1 MIMNDKV
8 RDFIEQNIELIELNN
23 FDKLIRKCPTD
34 LRPGLFQALA
44 EAGIEFPDIEDG
56 TLYGLQTVPDIT
68 HWFGKT
74 FRDTHKLCIS
84 SLDKKTGEYRY
95 SYVKANG
102 VKGGYQI
109 AFPSLKKA
117 MNFANKVRQE
127 ENLAPY
133 LISYPE
139 GYNWDIVTLVNGEQ
153 VLATDKCIKDLDPY
167 EREQKKLKE
176 KAFGEIMLE
185 VEQWAKDL
193 SKKIDTTVLDK
204 MNKNKNDSRPI
215 RSPITFY
222 YSNSYGRGRVMSGL
236 GYFVDIDEKEILDY
250 LNSILDVDNIKY
262 EDIDIIIEDSY
273 IDQVEKDIYS
283 KYGVKI

>member
-8 RDFIEQNIELIELNN
+8 RDFIEQNIELIELNK

-56 TLYGLQTVPDIT
+56 TLYGLQTVPDIKQ
-68 HWFGKT
+68 WFGKT

-139 GYNWDIVTLVNGEQ
+139 GYNWDTVTLVNGEQ
-153 VLATDKCIKDLDPY
+153 VLATDKCIKDLDPELRRKREAPNKAY
-167 EREQKKLKE
+167 NKFEREVQKYLQNLTKNVDPEVIEKFAKNKQPSIRIYEPEFNYWLNNEARWSISFMEINDIKGLEHYLKSVIPVQDIKVNNSAVTINDPYIDKLKQ
-176 KAFGEIMLE
+176 EIY
-185 VEQWAKDL
+185 K
-193 SKKIDTTVLDK
+193 
-204 MNKNKNDSRPI
+204 
-215 RSPITFY
+215 
-222 YSNSYGRGRVMSGL
+222 SYGL
-236 GYFVDIDEKEILDY
+236 
-250 LNSILDVDNIKY
+250 
-262 EDIDIIIEDSY
+262 
-273 IDQVEKDIYS
+273 
-283 KYGVKI
+283 

>member
-84 SLDKKTGEYRY
+84 SLDRKTNEYRY

-193 SKKIDTTVLDK
+193 SKKIDTNVLDK

-236 GYFVDIDEKEILDY
+236 GYFVDIDEKELLDY

>member
-1 MIMNDKV
+1 MMDNKLQ
-8 RDFIEQNIELIELNN
+8 DFIENNIDLIELNN

-44 EAGIEFPDIEDG
+44 EAGIEFPDTEDG

-68 HWFGKT
+68 QWLGKT

-84 SLDKKTGEYRY
+84 SLDRKSGEYRY

-117 MNFANKVRQE
+117 MNFANKVSYER
-127 ENLAPY
+127 NLAPY

-153 VLATDKCIKDLDPY
+153 VLATDKCIKDLDPFL
-167 EREQKKLKE
+167 REQKKLKE
-176 KAFGEIMLE
+176 KAKEEIAP
-185 VEQWAKDL
+185 VIKQWADNL
-193 SKKIDTTVLDK
+193 GKKIDTTILDS
-204 MNKNKNDSRPI
+204 MNKNKNDSHPI

-222 YSNSYGRGRVMSGL
+222 YSNSYDKGRVMSVL

-250 LNSILDVDNIKY
+250 LNSILDVDNIEY
-262 EDIDIIIEDSY
+262 EDKIIIIEDSY